1 MSVYMIQTGDDGPVK
16 IGLTR
21 DVRRRLETLQISSP
35 TRLRLLALF
44 EGSRELECELHRRFA
59 AARIKGE
66 WFKPIPELIEFA
78 KGGAA
83 QAKALLT
90 KSVRRSR
97 REESPPVAG
106 RIEARRP
113 AIEDMPPHYRRAT
126 EVMAELL
133 TLRLSS
139 VFMDYPTRTFVL
151 EGISRLADEFAL
163 IREQSAEGA
172 DRGLAPR
179 DAGGAFS

>member
-78 KGGAA
+78 KG
-83 QAKALLT
+83 
-90 KSVRRSR
+90 VRRSR